1 MAKKLKIVEM
11 GLHELSPY
19 ANNPRKNKK
28 AVDAVAASIAEF
40 GFKVPIVADSS
51 GEIIAGHT
59 RYKAAKKLG
68 LETVPVI
75 IADDLSEDQIKA
87 FRLADN
93 KVGELAEWDLDKL
106 VAELEGI
113 ELDME
118 QFGFEDLDLDK
129 EPIEEDFY
137 EPEPPDE
144 PKAKPGQIWMLGK
157 HRLMCG
163 DSTSER
169 DISKL
174 MSGAQADL
182 VITDPPYN
190 VNYEGSAKELKH
202 KKIENDSMA
211 DSCFHDFLLD
221 FYNLM
226 LLYLKAGGVFYIW
239 HADSEGANFRGALKE
254 AGAQVRECLVWN
266 KSSFVLGRQD
276 YHWKHEPCL
285 YGWKDG
291 AAHYFCKDRTQ
302 STVLDDPELDISKM
316 SKKEL
321 QNALSAILSDDVPK
335 TVIDEPKPQANDKHP
350 TMKPVKLIGRL
361 MKNSSRKGWI
371 VADFFGGSGTTL
383 IAAEQLG
390 RRCYMME
397 YDPAFVDVIIDRW
410 QELTGEEAVLLE

>member
-68 LETVPVI
+68 LGTVPVI

-226 LLYLKAGGVFYIW
+226 LLYLKAGG
-239 HADSEGANFRGALKE
+239 
-254 AGAQVRECLVWN
+254 
-266 KSSFVLGRQD
+266 
-276 YHWKHEPCL
+276 
-285 YGWKDG
+285 
-291 AAHYFCKDRTQ
+291 YF
-302 STVLDDPELDISKM
+302 I
-316 SKKEL
+316 
-321 QNALSAILSDDVPK
+321 
-335 TVIDEPKPQANDKHP
+335 
-350 TMKPVKLIGRL
+350 
-361 MKNSSRKGWI
+361 
-371 VADFFGGSGTTL
+371 FGTL
-383 IAAEQLG
+383 IAKEQISGARLKKPAHRCASASYGTRAPLCSAVRTITGNTNPASTAGKMG
-390 RRCYMME
+390 RLITS
-397 YDPAFVDVIIDRW
+397 VK
-410 QELTGEEAVLLE
+410 TGRNQPSWTTRSWISAR